1 MGTDLGQDTP
11 AFSKFI
17 WFEVGSENVLQGG
30 SHFRSESCETQDG
43 RALGQGEWSGR
54 ATSDLK

>member
-11 AFSKFI
+11 AFAKLI
-17 WFEVGSENVLQGG
+17 WFQLRRAVLQGG
-30 SHFRSESCETQDG
+30 SHFRSESCQTQDG

-54 ATSDLK
+54 ATTDLK